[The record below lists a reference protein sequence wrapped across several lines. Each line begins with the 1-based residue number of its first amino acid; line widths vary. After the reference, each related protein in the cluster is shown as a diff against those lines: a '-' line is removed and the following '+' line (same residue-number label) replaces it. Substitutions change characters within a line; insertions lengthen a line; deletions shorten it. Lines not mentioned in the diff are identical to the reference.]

1 MSREVETCHLKV
13 TGPGNRVVWEHV
25 RSVRHLNLTIDG
37 ADNLVEMDADTR
49 IDDIAIVITGSGNH
63 VVLGSSIVCESGI
76 ALFGDGNRVVIG
88 SSGKYQS
95 LSILCEDSG
104 NEVLISEGTEV
115 AGATELVAMEGTR
128 IVVGEGCLFSGRIHV
143 RTGDSHSVIDLKGR
157 RVNCSK
163 DVIFGN
169 RVWVGQ
175 DVSVLKGA
183 SVGHS
188 CILGASAVVTKK
200 FDAPNCIIAGNPAK
214 VVREGIDWK
223 VERMPCE

>member
-1 MSREVETCHLKV
+1 MSREVETCHLNV
-13 TGPGNRVVWEHV
+13 TGPRNRVVWEHV

-63 VVLGSSIVCESGI
+63 VVLGSSSVRESGF
-76 ALFGDGNRVVIG
+76 ALFGNGNRVVIG
-88 SSGKYQS
+88 SAGKYQS

-104 NEVLISEGTEV
+104 NEVLISERTEV
-115 AGATELVAMEGTR
+115 AGVTELIAMEGTR
-128 IVVGEGCLFSGRIHV
+128 IVVGEGCLFSGRIRV
-143 RTGDSHSVIDLKGR
+143 RTGDSHSVIDLEGR

-175 DVSVLKGA
+175 DVTVLKGA

-188 CILGASAVVTKK
+188 CILGACAVVTRK
-200 FDAPNCIIAGNPAK
+200 FDAPNCVIAGNPAK
-214 VVREGIDWK
+214 VVREGVDWK
-223 VERMPCE
+223 VERLPCE